1 MPSNDREPHNDAA
14 QSQVGNEDHSTLQP
28 SEKKGTERTK
38 QHGPH
43 MEADLARG
51 DYSQPD
57 ITRGRGSS
65 DDDPYDKTSTEETS
79 AVIHAHKQQTAGQG
93 AKHEPAGFKSEETED
108 SSAKVTSTN
117 RNKEDLYHTNA
128 AASDL
133 VSARPSRE
141 DAEHFSEPPEETRP
155 EIDDIMGQFKDQQG
169 QEPNGET
176 ASPSGSNLPVFQY
189 PPRSSSLAHLQPA
202 GSSETSPKK
211 QDFGPVSPSFSSADP
226 EKASLSRTST
236 VSQPPLPAPDPE
248 PDLPFDFHRFLEQ
261 LRSRS
266 ADPVAKFLRSFLQEF
281 GKKQW
286 MVHEQVKIIS
296 DFLSFISN
304 RMVLCDVW
312 RTVSEAEFDNAREGM
327 EKLVM
332 NRLYSQT
339 FSPEISP
346 TEPMKSRK
354 KGANLPLGPGR
365 KGQHQEDVERDDV
378 LAQKVRIYSWV
389 REEHLDIKPFGDKGK
404 RFLTL
409 AQQGMSNTSSPLA
422 QVANAVQS
430 SPR

>member
-1 MPSNDREPHNDAA
+1 MPSDDSQPHNDVA
-14 QSQVGNEDHSTLQP
+14 QSQVKNEDDGPSQP
-28 SEKKGTERTK
+28 SEEERSELAK
-38 QHGPH
+38 QDGANKH
-43 MEADLARG
+43 ADLAPE
-51 DYSQPD
+51 DYSPPN
-57 ITRGRGSS
+57 TTKGRGSS
-65 DDDPYDKTSTEETS
+65 DDEPQDKTSIEKTPE
-79 AVIHAHKQQTAGQG
+79 VIHAHDQQAPAQG
-93 AKHEPAGFKSEETED
+93 AKPEPGGIKKEEMKD
-108 SSAKVTSTN
+108 LSAKAAPTN
-117 RNKEDLYHTNA
+117 VDEEDLYHTNA

-133 VSARPSRE
+133 VSGASSRE
-141 DAEHFSEPPEETRP
+141 DAVHSSEPPEETRP
-155 EIDDIMGQFKDQQG
+155 EIDSIMRQFKDQQG
-169 QEPNGET
+169 QAPNEET

-202 GSSETSPKK
+202 GSSEMDPKK
-211 QDFGPVSPSFSSADP
+211 HDFGPVSPSFSSADP
-226 EKASLSRTST
+226 EKVSLSRTST

-281 GKKQW
+281 SKKQW

-304 RMVLCDVW
+304 RMALCDIW

-339 FSPEISP
+339 FSPEISAPEP
-346 TEPMKSRK
+346 TKSRK
-354 KGANLPLGPGR
+354 RGANLPLGPGR

-409 AQQGMSNTSSPLA
+409 AQQGMSSSTSSSA
-422 QVANAVQS
+422 QAANTIQS